1 MLRRT
6 GMHPQFGVVTLA
18 QHLATWVAH
27 DLTHI
32 TQVARVM
39 AKRYADDVVPWRA
52 YLRVLRESTS

>member
-1 MLRRT
+1 
-6 GMHPQFGVVTLA
+6 MHPQFGVVTLA